1 MVTVFSP
8 IGENLPSTVL
18 KKQTLTP
25 NKTKTANGNTY
36 MGINNNKNNLKNKY
50 LKTLHF
56 SVTQSQAP
64 HLFN

>member
-1 MVTVFSP
+1 
-8 IGENLPSTVL
+8 
-18 KKQTLTP
+18 
-25 NKTKTANGNTY
+25 

-64 HLFN
+64 HLFNWQRNTLIFIAVMQPQFQKSWDAM